1 MESAGERNACRCVRS
16 PDCMTA
22 ELRSWLIRGGMS
34 MTDEN
39 REDDAAH
46 HPKTRLSP
54 CLQAARKACH
64 AVSCFAIHAYRL
76 NPRLS
81 PSSCPHMTRDEE
93 PARDESRA
101 PPGLNLHACPQ
112 CVQPWRHDA
121 RRSGVGG
128 GHGSGEALRLAWQ
141 RGMAA
146 NALGRRDANA
156 ARAAAFTAGRKPAR
170 TGFIRPR
177 LPAHRHSAAA
187 LSALFFLFFARR
199 LQAFADIACNQPA
212 CNHPARDGR
221 CVESSLVW
229 HASWFRCLVPS
240 FRSLMKTMIAHP
252 LR

>member
-1 MESAGERNACRCVRS
+1 MLRIIRRLGCRRVF
-16 PDCMTA
+16 
-22 ELRSWLIRGGMS
+22 
-34 MTDEN
+34 
-39 REDDAAH
+39 
-46 HPKTRLSP
+46 RLHAKRATP
-54 CLQAARKACH
+54 CLASQSTPIAF
-64 AVSCFAIHAYRL
+64 VL
-76 NPRLS
+76 
-81 PSSCPHMTRDEE
+81 PHMTRDEE
-93 PARDESRA
+93 PARDSSRA

-121 RRSGVGG
+121 
-128 GHGSGEALRLAWQ
+128 LRLAWQ

-156 ARAAAFTAGRKPAR
+156 AQAAAFTAGRKPAR
-170 TGFIRPR
+170 TGFIRLR